1 MKKELQRFSDYQRFE
16 KNPRLSAMLDAAL
29 ERAGFSEADEGKLSD
44 DEVDMLNAAG
54 SVVANTESDKEKHL

>member
-16 KNPRLSAMLDAAL
+16 KNPRLAAMLDAAL

-44 DEVDMLNAAG
+44 DEVDMLSAAG